1 MLTIAPSPATIP
13 LRAGALEATVLPGTG
28 MAVASLRHHG
38 EELLAQPGTTL
49 GIPFLHPWANRL
61 DGWRHDAPDVPRDEH
76 GLQIHGVRPR
86 AWSVGSAQADA
97 VTATLCFTSP
107 AFPFAHTVHQE
118 VRVAPGALRIT
129 TSVIANGGVG
139 VPIAFG
145 FHPYLVL
152 PGVPRAEWELTLPAR
167 RHLLTDARGIPTGAT
182 TRERAERAPLG
193 HRTFDDGYDGLGRA
207 PRFAIAGGGR
217 RLDVAFVQGYP
228 VAQVFAPATL
238 DAVCFEPM
246 TAPVNALVSGGA
258 PILAP
263 GRTFAAAFEIRVSG

>member
-1 MLTIAPSPATIP
+1 
-13 LRAGALEATVLPGTG
+13 

-86 AWSVGSAQADA
+86 PWSVGTAQADA

-107 AFPFAHTVHQE
+107 AFPFAHTVQQE

-129 TSVIANGGVG
+129 TSVIASGGVG

-152 PGVPRAEWELTLPAR
+152 PGVPRAEWEAHASRAPPSADGRAR
-167 RHLLTDARGIPTGAT
+167 HPDRRDDAD
-182 TRERAERAPLG
+182 RAERAPLG
-193 HRTFDDGYDGLGRA
+193 DRTFDDGYDALGRA

-258 PILAP
+258 PILAA